1 LMERLLMST
10 RRRRRKLSS
19 LMSRMEQRV
28 RAVELRP
35 INLLTSG
42 QVEDLLTVGDAAS
55 GPATIVSSTAPWQ
68 FRRVH
73 DGYVYPKALTK
84 LSSDRVELYL
94 EADLGAA
101 AGDRLEVSGIHWAS
115 STAIDVTSDNFTV
128 EAVDTPPWD
137 DRPSYRHDPTEDQLS
152 GTTISH
158 AYYFQPET
166 VAPSSWT
173 GRRRLQTRRKVD
185 TFSVVGTTVTLT
197 MNAVHHFEV
206 GDVIFVDIFAE
217 DSRAYGSDGL
227 FRVTEVTS
235 STITY
240 ELSAGVD
247 TPTGTVTPGDDV
259 YVFPVARE
267 WAQVNSI
274 WVDSTT
280 DKTYYWDG
288 IRWVDYT
295 NDVAIPGD
303 GDPPLPPTNFE
314 VTSELNFF
322 GGNYRISVTATWT
335 APTQTVGGAELTDL
349 LKYVIQ
355 WRAGSGA
362 QWIPQSIDSPT
373 ATSVTIESVGTFI
386 PNTAY
391 DFELYA
397 QDSGN
402 LKSTPATDSIT
413 TEDEP
418 ATNITTVRPTAF
430 SNAVPYLGTVTLT
443 WPGTVENA
451 LGASQP
457 LPDGLI
463 YLDIYRGLGDT
474 FATATQ
480 LSTISAVAGN
490 KYVDAALS
498 ENYGTEFYYFA
509 VLRDAYGSSSLP
521 SLPVSVTA
529 KSSVDAAAIAGII
542 DAAEIVPGSMVTGES
557 IVGLSITGQLIQGL
571 EIHGDFIKANTL
583 QADRIIAGSI
593 ASKLLTSDVISTSAT
608 DSGSRVRLTTAGL
621 EAYNGGTRTFFL
633 DSTNGA
639 VTIGGYATSDQL
651 GTVSN
656 TAADAYTLADV
667 ANTAATT
674 ATGNA
679 ANAIQD
685 ISTLEGQV
693 YFPGTTEI
701 NGGNIRTGTIVANAI
716 GAGTLVAGVVYAGNV
731 SATQIT
737 AGTITG
743 RSLQTADT
751 GRRVV
756 VSSSTDNIRLYDE
769 DGDICGIIRGNGTSL
784 SLGYATSSDLYGVAA
799 SGGAA
804 TFYSG
809 GVELRGDNQP
819 SPAYL
824 KLTSGTTTDYAQV
837 NRLRVDSLDL
847 GSIYSV
853 YSTATGNLYGGVVI
867 SSDARLK
874 DNIENI
880 TLGEAFVNDL
890 RPVDFDWVVDEDGTL
905 GRQYGLIAQ
914 ELKST
919 LSDYGIVSPNG
930 LISEQPESPDE
941 NDPYLSI
948 EYQMLVPVLIKAS
961 QELSQ
966 KVSDLENR
974 IATLEG
980 N

>member
-1 LMERLLMST
+1 MSI
-10 RRRRRKLSS
+10 RKRRRKLSS

-28 RAVELRP
+28 RSVELRP
-35 INLLTSG
+35 INLLTTG
-42 QVEDLLTVGDAAS
+42 QVEELLVVGDAAS
-55 GPATIVSSTAPWQ
+55 GPATIVSSTAPYQ

-84 LSSDRVELYL
+84 LSTDRVELYL

-128 EAVDTPPWD
+128 EAVDTAPWD
-137 DRPSYRHDPTEDQLS
+137 TRPAYRHDPTEDQLS
-152 GTTISH
+152 GITISH

-173 GRRRLQTRRKVD
+173 GRRKLQTRRKADAFSIVD
-185 TFSVVGTTVTLT
+185 TTVTLT
-197 MNAVHHFEV
+197 MNATHHFEV
-206 GDVIFVDIFAE
+206 DDVIFVDIFAE
-217 DSRAYGSDGL
+217 DSRAYGTDGL
-227 FRVTEVTS
+227 FKVTAVTS
-235 STITY
+235 NTITY

-267 WAQVNSI
+267 WAQDGSI

-322 GGNYRISVTATWT
+322 GGNYRVSVTATWT
-335 APTQTVGGAELTDL
+335 APTQTEGGAELTDL

-362 QWIPQSIDSPT
+362 QWISQSIDSPT
-373 ATSVTIESVGTFI
+373 ATSVTIESVGTFT
-386 PNTAY
+386 PDTAY

-397 QDSGN
+397 YDSGN
-402 LKSTPATDSIT
+402 EPSTPATDSIT
-413 TEDEP
+413 TENTP

-498 ENYGTEFYYFA
+498 ENYGTDFYYFA

-557 IVGLSITGQLIQGL
+557 IVGLSITGQLIQGS

-621 EAYNGGTRTFFL
+621 EAYNGATRTFFL
-633 DSTNGA
+633 DSNDGA

-651 GTVSN
+651 GTVN
-656 TAADAYTLADV
+656 TTATNAYNLASGASSTASSAYTLAS
-667 ANTAATT
+667 TAKTASET
-674 ATGNA
+674 ATGDA
-679 ANAIQD
+679 ANAISD
-685 ISTLEGQV
+685 ISALEGQV
-693 YFPGTTEI
+693 YYPGTTQI
-701 NGGNIRTGTIVANAI
+701 NGGNIRTGTLVANAI
-716 GAGTLVAGVVYAGNV
+716 GTGTLVSGVVYAGTV
-731 SATQIT
+731 SASNIS

-743 RSLQTADT
+743 SNLRTDIPNNQ
-751 GRRVV
+751 RVLI
-756 VSSSTDNIRLYDE
+756 SSSSNSIKFYNTG
-769 DGDICGIIRGNGTSL
+769 DGDLNERGRVQGDGNGMS
-784 SLGYATSSDLYGVAA
+784 
-799 SGGAA
+799 
-804 TFYSG
+804 
-809 GVELRGDNQP
+809 
-819 SPAYL
+819 
-824 KLTSGTTTDYAQV
+824 
-837 NRLRVDSLDL
+837 
-847 GSIYSV
+847 
-853 YSTATGNLYGGVVI
+853 LYGGDDTARISLGTAGGISLVSTNSRVFSAAGTSTLGYGFRGGPNI
-867 SSDARLK
+867 GSSEGIGVSNAYAYYDVGGWIKRGINYSSDARLK
-874 DNIENI
+874 ENVVPISDGLPLIEALNPVTFKWI
-880 TLGEAFVNDL
+880 T
-890 RPVDFDWVVDEDGTL
+890 EDKHNQGT
-905 GRQYGLIAQ
+905 QFGLIAQ
-914 ELKST
+914 EVRDALESSESVT
-919 LSDYGIVSPNG
+919 GPNG
-930 LISEQPESPDE
+930 LVPFEEEE
-941 NDPYLSI
+941 NSYMTVN
-948 EYQMLVPVLIKAS
+948 YQSLVPHLIRAV
-961 QELSQ
+961 QELSARIEE
-966 KVSDLENR
+966 LESKDS
-974 IATLEG
+974 
-980 N
+980 